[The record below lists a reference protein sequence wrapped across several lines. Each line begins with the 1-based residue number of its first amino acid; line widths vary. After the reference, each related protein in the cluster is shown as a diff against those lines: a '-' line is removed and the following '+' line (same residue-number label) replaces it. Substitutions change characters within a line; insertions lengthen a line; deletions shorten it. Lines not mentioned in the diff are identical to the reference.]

1 MNTDS
6 FLGAFSHF
14 SSRRGTPHL
23 IYSDNGINLTAGEKE
38 LREIMEKLDQEKIRR
53 RHATFDWNLWPPG
66 ASHMAGAWERLIRS
80 TKSILRALLKTET
93 KKLITDEGIYTLLC
107 EVEHILNDRPITS
120 NANGLDDAPALT
132 PNMLLTFQRRTTP
145 TLEDY
150 DPREAYATMWW
161 RHIQHLSTV
170 FWRRFTAEYIR
181 PTTVRNGC
189 VLNLR
194 SKSMTLCWLPMSTY
208 RVVNGRLEEL
218 KPSSDDQ
225 VRTVKVMVAGKEV
238 LRPIFRL
245 CLLEQNTC

>member
-1 MNTDS
+1 
-6 FLGAFSHF
+6 
-14 SSRRGTPHL
+14 
-23 IYSDNGINLTAGEKE
+23 
-38 LREIMEKLDQEKIRR
+38 
-53 RHATFDWNLWPPG
+53 
-66 ASHMAGAWERLIRS
+66 MAGAWERLMRS
-80 TKSILRALLKTET
+80 TKSILLALLETET
-93 KKLITDEGIYTLLC
+93 KKLLTDEGIYTLLC

-150 DPREAYATMWW
+150 DPREAYATRWW

-170 FWRRFTAEYIR
+170 FWRRFTAEYIPTLINRTKWMR
-181 PTTVRNGC
+181 PKPTIKVNDI
-189 VLNLR
+189 VLVADVNLPR
-194 SKSMTLCWLPMSTY
+194 GEWPL
-208 RVVNGRLEEL
+208 GRITEL

-238 LRPIFRL
+238 LRPISRL